1 MAFHVPR
8 DSFIVKN
15 CWGSSCHESFSSI
28 GKFVEVVPFLKSG
41 IPASPEKKLPLVWLS
56 GWAGFLRDLSGCQL
70 SVPWPSTCLLSATAA
85 WWVGDADRGE
95 GGIVRFG
102 RSRALRS
109 KCGVLATICYVP
121 WALGSEADHTLQTG
135 GRGVQA
141 VLRVACRWVGI
152 TCGFPGLAQIY

>member
-1 MAFHVPR
+1 MENLPFHVPR

-41 IPASPEKKLPLVWLS
+41 IPASPEKKLQSVWLS

-70 SVPWPSTCLLSATAA
+70 SVPWPSTCLLSATAG
-85 WWVGDADRGE
+85 WWVGDADRGG

-102 RSRALRS
+102 RNRALRANVEGWPPS
-109 KCGVLATICYVP
+109 AML
-121 WALGSEADHTLQTG
+121 
-135 GRGVQA
+135 
-141 VLRVACRWVGI
+141 
-152 TCGFPGLAQIY
+152 PGL